1 MRHMQFALLLVLAL
15 LSNISIAEVK
25 DAPSIKLPTIDSQLD
40 LASLKGK
47 VVYLDFWASWC
58 KPCRKSFP
66 WMSEM
71 KTAYEAQGFEVVAI
85 NLDKERKLAN
95 KFLEG
100 MNVNFII
107 AFDEV
112 GDTATEYKLRG
123 MPTSYLIG
131 RDGKLYASHVGFR
144 EKDKAKMEVAIK
156 ELLSQ
161 Q

>member
-1 MRHMQFALLLVLAL
+1 
-15 LSNISIAEVK
+15 
-25 DAPSIKLPTIDSQLD
+25 
-40 LASLKGK
+40 
-47 VVYLDFWASWC
+47 
-58 KPCRKSFP
+58 
-66 WMSEM
+66 M

-144 EKDKAKMEVAIK
+144 EKDKAKMEDAIK
-156 ELLSQ
+156 ELLSRK
-161 Q
+161 